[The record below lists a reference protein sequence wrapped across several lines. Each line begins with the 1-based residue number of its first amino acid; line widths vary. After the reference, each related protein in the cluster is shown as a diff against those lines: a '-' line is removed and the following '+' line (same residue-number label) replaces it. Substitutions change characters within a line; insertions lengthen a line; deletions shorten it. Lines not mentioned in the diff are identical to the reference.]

1 MNTNLET
8 DAFLTAVRDVLIG
21 GSIPELAA
29 KNVVEWHH
37 GESDP
42 LEDTG
47 KGNALIK
54 GVAVILYD
62 NGGTEDD
69 ANADMI
75 SAEASVELFV
85 DTTKR
90 RGSELRKG
98 GEIRDAIMR
107 LLHRHSSL
115 RNTAAFADC
124 RVSGYQVIADP
135 DFAAW
140 RITLTRRIYLILD

>member
-1 MNTNLET
+1 MNTSLET
-8 DAFLTAVRDVLIG
+8 DDFLTAVRSVLIAG
-21 GSIPELAA
+21 TIPELEA

-37 GESDP
+37 GDTDP

-47 KGNALIK
+47 KGNALVK
-54 GVAVILYD
+54 GVAVIIYD
-62 NGGTEDD
+62 NGGDEDSAD
-69 ANADMI
+69 ADMI

-90 RGSELRKG
+90 RGSGNRKG
-98 GEIRDAIMR
+98 GQIRDAIMR
-107 LLHRHSSL
+107 LLHRHSTL

-124 RVSGYQVIADP
+124 RVSGYQTISDP